1 MMRFTSLKKLFKI
14 RKKIDKIDDKI
25 IDLLKKRFFLTDEI
39 KKYKK
44 ELLDKK
50 REEEI
55 LSKISSSLIKNIYLS
70 IFENSK
76 KI

>member
-55 LSKISSSLIKNIYLS
+55 LSKISSSLIKNIYLN